1 MKPMCSRRVQLTQVA
16 RTQVGWPSWSLCFAI
31 SLAAYEAL
39 QHRRRVR
46 NGLRNKVIVKEDHG
60 WRPREAER
68 WSQRDGDA
76 ATDDGLKAKLAKAM
90 AKVMEAVQ
98 RRAGRRSPLQVDER
112 VWPSRHDK
120 AHVTT
125 AYNGDNSTDIAWGR
139 DGIKRAGELK
149 MKATMDRILME
160 PSGIPLH
167 QSGWPRSTK

>member
-1 MKPMCSRRVQLTQVA
+1 MNSRCSRRVQLTQVA

-76 ATDDGLKAKLAKAM
+76 ATDDGLKAKLGKSDGEGDGGCAAAGGKTLPASSG
-90 AKVMEAVQ
+90 
-98 RRAGRRSPLQVDER
+98 RASVAQQAR
-112 VWPSRHDK
+112 
-120 AHVTT
+120 
-125 AYNGDNSTDIAWGR
+125 
-139 DGIKRAGELK
+139 
-149 MKATMDRILME
+149 
-160 PSGIPLH
+160 
-167 QSGWPRSTK
+167 